1 MPYRCYSLDDE
12 KITFDERTPKG
23 ELQREF
29 GSPPGILRNAQNLP
43 LSGWCRISPTYRDLP
58 ADASPAI
65 RSLAK
70 EVFARLCYRHELEVH
85 DVEGG
90 RYAFRVEHLVEPN
103 SLLLKDYR
111 WYYGI
116 GVYQR
121 TDPKAADPASFG
133 VWDYPAGTKLGPNAG
148 ALPMGTG
155 PKDVAAI
162 GKSKGIPCVTGRN
175 LLQDASGK
183 TANSGYPSWV
193 IALGLAAAGGAV
205 YFLTRSK
212 SSTFKSN
219 SAKRNGFKVR
229 TGDLVSMG
237 RLGDID
243 EQQGDKV
250 AVRATSGWDHEV
262 RKFASRT
269 AMKDFLKK
277 EARKSD
283 HGAHGKRDWQALV
296 KDVVAANN
304 VAYPSFQ
311 KEDRR

>member
-1 MPYRCYSLDDE
+1 MPYRCYGLLE
-12 KITFDERTPKG
+12 ERIDFNTPHPTTG
-23 ELQREF
+23 RPRNVRD
-29 GSPPGILRNAQNLP
+29 GSPPGQLLNAQEAV

-65 RSLAK
+65 RSKAR
-70 EVFARLCYRHELEVH
+70 EVFSRLCYRHQLEVH

-90 RYAFRVEHLVEPN
+90 RFAFRVE
-103 SLLLKDYR
+103 SLYDDSQPQDR

-121 TDPKAADPASFG
+121 TDPRAEDPFSLAMWDSIPGAPYETIPQGVARAELAAYAR
-133 VWDYPAGTKLGPNAG
+133 
-148 ALPMGTG
+148 
-155 PKDVAAI
+155 
-162 GKSKGIPCVTGRN
+162 SKGIPCVTQATGVAVEPPTKGSA
-175 LLQDASGK
+175 LPS
-183 TANSGYPSWV
+183 SYPSWV
-193 IALGLAAAGGAV
+193 IALGLAAVGASV
-205 YFLTRSK
+205 YFLTRQK
-212 SSTFKSN
+212 PSTFKSN
-219 SAKRNGFKVR
+219 PAKRNGFKVR
-229 TGDLVSMG
+229 TGDLVPMG

-269 AMKDFLKK
+269 SMKDFLKK
-277 EARKSD
+277 DARKSD